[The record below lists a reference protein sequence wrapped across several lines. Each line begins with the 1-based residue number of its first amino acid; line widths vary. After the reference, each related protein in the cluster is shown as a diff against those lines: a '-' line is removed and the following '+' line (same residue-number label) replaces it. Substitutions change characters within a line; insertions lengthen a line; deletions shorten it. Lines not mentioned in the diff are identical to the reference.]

1 MILMVTISGRPS
13 RLEGSLQVD
22 EGFVQEFYMT
32 ADEVTSM
39 LRSLADVVEIQGEVR
54 GIYKGLD
61 SSNEP
66 DRSH

>member
-1 MILMVTISGRPS
+1 MVMISGRPS

>member
-1 MILMVTISGRPS
+1 M
-13 RLEGSLQVD
+13 D

>member
-1 MILMVTISGRPS
+1 MVTISGRPS